1 MERNVKLL
9 ALFNFFTDFK
19 FHSAIL
25 VLYFA
30 KITGSYVLAMS
41 LFSVTMVSSSIFEI
55 PTGVYSDFIGR
66 KKTVVLG
73 ALSATVA
80 AIFYAIGVGYWI
92 LFIGALCEGLSRSWY
107 SGNNDA
113 LLHDS
118 LRDAGKKHKYDHY
131 LGRISAMFQ
140 LALAISAVLGSI
152 IASRS
157 FSLVMWL
164 SVIPQIICF
173 FLALLL
179 QEPVKS
185 GTQSSNIFIHI
196 GSSFRLLWKNKTLRL
211 LSLMDIV
218 SFGISESTFQF
229 RAAFIATLWPVWA
242 IGFAKMLSFIGGT
255 VSYWFSGK
263 IISKFGGLKLLLW
276 SKIYSKFINLFSL
289 FNQSIFSPALLSTT
303 SVFYGATNVAINSFM
318 QKESTDTQR
327 ATVSSL
333 NSLFGSIFFG
343 IFATMLGF
351 VADKLNPAQA
361 LIFAEICSLPIVY
374 IAWKLTKLPSE
385 TIRTV

>member
-41 LFSVTMVSSSIFEI
+41 LFSVTMVFSSLCEI
-55 PTGVYSDFIGR
+55 PTGVFSDFIGR

-73 ALSATVA
+73 ALSATIA
-80 AIFYAIGVGYWI
+80 AIFYAIGIGYWF

-118 LRDAGKKHKYDHY
+118 LRDVGKKHNYDHY

-140 LALAISAVLGSI
+140 LALAIGAVLGSI
-152 IASRS
+152 MAYTS

-179 QEPVKS
+179 REPIKS
-185 GTQSSNIFIHI
+185 GIQSSNIFNHVS
-196 GSSFRLLWKNKTLRL
+196 SSFRLLWKNKTLRL
-211 LSLMDIV
+211 LSLMDIL
-218 SFGISESTFQF
+218 SFGIGESTFQF

-242 IGFAKMLSFIGGT
+242 IGFAKMLSYIGGT

-263 IISKFGGLKLLLW
+263 IIRKFGGLKLLLW

-289 FNQSIFSPALLSTT
+289 LYQSIFSPLLLSTT
-303 SVFYGATNVAINSFM
+303 SIFFGVTNVAINSLM
-318 QKESTDTQR
+318 QKESTDAQR

-343 IFATMLGF
+343 IFATALGF
-351 VADKLNPAQA
+351 AADKFNPAQA
-361 LIFAEICSLPIVY
+361 LVIAEFCSLPIVLM
-374 IAWKLTKLPSE
+374 AWKLTKLPSKAA
-385 TIRTV
+385 RTV